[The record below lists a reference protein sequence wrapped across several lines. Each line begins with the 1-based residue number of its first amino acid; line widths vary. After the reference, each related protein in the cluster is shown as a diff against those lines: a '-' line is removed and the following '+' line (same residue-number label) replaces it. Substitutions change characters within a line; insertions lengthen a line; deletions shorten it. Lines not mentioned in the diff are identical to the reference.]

1 MGCLLLME
9 EMGVMGGMWQWWGI
23 IAAAA
28 RSSYS
33 CSASRY
39 PSACVITSMLSTA
52 SILPSASLHS

>member
-1 MGCLLLME
+1 MGCLLLMG
-9 EMGVMGGMWQWWGI
+9 EMGVTGGMRQWWVI
-23 IAAAA
+23 IAATA

-33 CSASRY
+33 SSASRQ